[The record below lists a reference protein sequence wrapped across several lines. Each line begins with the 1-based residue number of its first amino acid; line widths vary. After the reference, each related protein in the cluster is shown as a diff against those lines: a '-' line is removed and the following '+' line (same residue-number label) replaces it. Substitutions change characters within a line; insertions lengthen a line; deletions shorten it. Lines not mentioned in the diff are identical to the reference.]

1 MDFGKDSETIL
12 TSRELATAS
21 DNGLREKAGTN

>member
-1 MDFGKDSETIL
+1 MDFEKDSETVL

-21 DNGLREKAGTN
+21 DNGLRGKAGTN

>member
-1 MDFGKDSETIL
+1 MDFGQDTETVL

-21 DNGLREKAGTN
+21 DNGLRGKAGTN

>member
-1 MDFGKDSETIL
+1 MDFGKDSETVL

-21 DNGLREKAGTN
+21 DNGLRGKAGAN

>member
-1 MDFGKDSETIL
+1 MNFGQDTETVL

>member
-1 MDFGKDSETIL
+1 MDFGKDTKTVL

-21 DNGLREKAGTN
+21 DNGLRGKAGAN

>member
-1 MDFGKDSETIL
+1 MDFGQDTETVL

>member
-1 MDFGKDSETIL
+1 MDFGQDTKTVL

>member
-1 MDFGKDSETIL
+1 MDFGQDTETVL

-21 DNGLREKAGTN
+21 DNGLRVKAGTN